1 MSSLRGETWKEV
13 IQMAGYGT
21 HSGTVREV
29 VKFLGKFLKNTTAV
43 LAGILIILAD
53 VIVGGIAYMEAFKE
67 AEGAFTVPL
76 TDTVMS
82 VAFAF
87 GFGLSVVTSGV
98 QIALWNWLKSNLAT
112 EGRMKFRPEHWVA
125 IGFAII
131 LMVVDTG
138 ADMAGLTQL
147 MSPANAGGI
156 LPQGANPVIWLAF
169 IAGSMVCLLNEAF
182 LDYFFGLD
190 KESKVKEKTR
200 NRIASVCDVFSKC
213 RSTHCLS
220 SHKILLE

>member
-1 MSSLRGETWKEV
+1 M
-13 IQMAGYGT
+13 
-21 HSGTVREV
+21 
-29 VKFLGKFLKNTTAV
+29 VKFLGKFLKNCTAV
-43 LAGILIILAD
+43 LAGVLIVVAD
-53 VIVGGIAYMEAFKE
+53 VVVGGLAYMTAFKE
-67 AEGAFTVPL
+67 ANGAFTIPF
-76 TDTVMS
+76 TDVTMT

-98 QIALWNWLKSNLAT
+98 QIAIWNWAKSSLNAG
-112 EGRMKFRPEHWVA
+112 GRMKFRPEHWVA

-131 LMVVDTG
+131 LMIVDTG

-169 IAGSMVCLLNEAF
+169 TAGSLVCLLNEAF

-190 KESKVKEKTR
+190 KPSGVSTTLKGGLTSIVGRGKKE
-200 NRIASVCDVFSKC
+200 AA
-213 RSTHCLS
+213 
-220 SHKILLE
+220 